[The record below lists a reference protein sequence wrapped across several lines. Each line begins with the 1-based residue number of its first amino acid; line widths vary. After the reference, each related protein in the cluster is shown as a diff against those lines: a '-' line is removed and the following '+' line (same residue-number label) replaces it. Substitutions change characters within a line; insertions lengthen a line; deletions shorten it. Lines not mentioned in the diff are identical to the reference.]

1 MQTIANTNL
10 SSLQLELLK
19 IFSFEPSE
27 KELIEVRK
35 MLADFFMI
43 ELQNKINISIEEQNI
58 TENEIDSWLYNEN

>member
-35 MLADFFMI
+35 LLADFFMI
-43 ELQNKINISIEEQNI
+43 ELQSKINTSIEEQNI
-58 TENEIDSWLYNEN
+58 TENEIDNWLYNEN